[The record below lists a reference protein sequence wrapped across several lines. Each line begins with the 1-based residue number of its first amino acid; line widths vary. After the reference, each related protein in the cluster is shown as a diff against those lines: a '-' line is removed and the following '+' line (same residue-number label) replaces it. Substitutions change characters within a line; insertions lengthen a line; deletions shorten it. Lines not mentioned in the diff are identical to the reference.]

1 MAKFSGD
8 ARAEPA
14 QSPERIKGPSLTI
27 PPTYFEV
34 GMANSAPV
42 FKVPGHRLVTVFNL
56 V

>member
-14 QSPERIKGPSLTI
+14 QSPERIEGHFLAVA
-27 PPTYFEV
+27 PTYFEM

-42 FKVPGHRLVTVFNL
+42 FKVPGHRLVTVFSL